1 MIKPEAT
8 EEQKLLMSQLTTQN
22 EKLAKKLL
30 KMKKKMLQLAEES
43 NNQKHELEKELAKK
57 AEKEG
62 LIESQK
68 QFFENMAKI
77 ES

>member
-30 KMKKKMLQLAEES
+30 KMKKKML
-43 NNQKHELEKELAKK
+43 
-57 AEKEG
+57 
-62 LIESQK
+62 
-68 QFFENMAKI
+68 
-77 ES
+77 